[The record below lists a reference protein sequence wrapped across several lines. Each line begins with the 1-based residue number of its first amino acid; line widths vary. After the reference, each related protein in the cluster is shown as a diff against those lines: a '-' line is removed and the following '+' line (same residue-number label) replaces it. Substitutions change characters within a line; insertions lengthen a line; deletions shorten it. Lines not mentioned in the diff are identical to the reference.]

1 MKSQYHLL
9 KQKKRIQ
16 LTDGSI
22 FFLDIFSDV
31 SILKLSLDPKS
42 HFLWKEKSNFEISKN
57 SVSLFMKKFN
67 FFGKKSQ

>member
-1 MKSQYHLL
+1 MKPQYHLL

-22 FFLDIFSDV
+22 FFLDMFSET

-42 HFLWKEKSNFEISKN
+42 HPLWKEKSNFEINKN
-57 SVSLFMKKFN
+57 SVTLFLKKFN
-67 FFGKKSQ
+67 FLTK

>member
-22 FFLDIFSDV
+22 FFLDIFSEV

-42 HFLWKEKSNFEISKN
+42 HILWKEKSNFEISKN

>member
-1 MKSQYHLL
+1 MKPQYHLL

-22 FFLDIFSDV
+22 FFLNMFSET

-42 HFLWKEKSNFEISKN
+42 HLLWKEKSNFEINKN
-57 SVSLFMKKFN
+57 SVTLFLKKFN
-67 FFGKKSQ
+67 FLIK

>member
-22 FFLDIFSDV
+22 FFLDIFSEV